1 MLQNPKN
8 HSEERKVFKI
18 LQLPPDLYLGSSVVG
33 SRQTPQESQIWC
45 SLRQNMSICCTE
57 GCRSGRGIKGIPL
70 YFCKQLLYVF
80 RAKDQMKTALL
91 LSNDIYIVYL
101 NISEPE
107 NSQDVNYWFYYNT
120 LAFHNFS
127 KEYFVS

>member
-1 MLQNPKN
+1 M
-8 HSEERKVFKI
+8 R
-18 LQLPPDLYLGSSVVG
+18 
-33 SRQTPQESQIWC
+33 
-45 SLRQNMSICCTE
+45 
-57 GCRSGRGIKGIPL
+57 
-70 YFCKQLLYVF
+70 
-80 RAKDQMKTALL
+80 TALL

-101 NISEPE
+101 NISEPK

>member
-8 HSEERKVFKI
+8 HSEERRVFKI
-18 LQLPPDLYLGSSVVG
+18 FHLPPDLHLSSSVVG

-45 SLRQNMSICCTE
+45 SLRQNMSICCTA
-57 GCRSGRGIKGIPL
+57 GCRSGRGEKTIPL
-70 YFCKQLLYVF
+70 YFCKHLFYVF
-80 RAKDQMKTALL
+80 RAKDMMKSALL

-107 NSQDVNYWFYYNT
+107 NSQDVNYWFYYNN
-120 LAFHNFS
+120 LVFHNFS
-127 KEYFVS
+127 QEYFVS